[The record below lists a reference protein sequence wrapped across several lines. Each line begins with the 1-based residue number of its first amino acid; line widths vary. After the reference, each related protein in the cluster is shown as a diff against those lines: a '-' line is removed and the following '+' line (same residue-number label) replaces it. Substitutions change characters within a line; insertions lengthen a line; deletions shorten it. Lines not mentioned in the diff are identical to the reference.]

1 MKACPQIAV
10 KCGMMQ
16 YRAKAPRES
25 SVPFTSINSRHR
37 AAALG
42 GVALA
47 ALLAA
52 SPARADGDM
61 WNSML
66 GWVGLGHKQQQ
77 SPDNG
82 TIDYTP
88 RPALV
93 VPPKID
99 LPPPQA
105 SLGTPA
111 DWPHDPDAT
120 ARIRAEADLR
130 RPAPSSESSSDQ
142 TPGDFVADADK
153 TKPSPSGELESPAA
167 TRPASQSASTG
178 RPIWS
183 ISPRGGAISF
193 SHIPKTRQSSESA
206 ASRRA
211 NISTQPPPGYE
222 MPKVKD
228 EDDSDADSGADAA
241 ELDGQRGCRRAAPS
255 PPFEHR
261 NQARRPTD
269 PSWC

>member
-25 SVPFTSINSRHR
+25 SVPFTSINSRRR

-93 VPPKID
+93 VPPKMD

-120 ARIRAEADLR
+120 ARIRAEADSR
-130 RPAPSSESSSDQ
+130 RPAPSSDSSSDQ

-153 TKPSPSGELESPAA
+153 TKPSPSGESETCSNQAGKPICFYGPSDLVNF
-167 TRPASQSASTG
+167 TKGWGNIFQSHSEDTSKLRIG
-178 RPIWS
+178 SEP
-183 ISPRGGAISF
+183 PR
-193 SHIPKTRQSSESA
+193 KYL
-206 ASRRA
+206 
-211 NISTQPPPGYE
+211 TQPPPGYE

-241 ELDGQRGCRRAAPS
+241 DSSDNVDVGAPRHHHHS
-255 PPFEHR
+255 STESSTST
-261 NQARRPTD
+261 N
-269 PSWC
+269 

>member
-1 MKACPQIAV
+1 M
-10 KCGMMQ
+10 
-16 YRAKAPRES
+16 
-25 SVPFTSINSRHR
+25 
-37 AAALG
+37 G

-93 VPPKID
+93 VPPKMD

-130 RPAPSSESSSDQ
+130 RPAPSSDSSSDQ

-153 TKPSPSGELESPAA
+153 TKPSPSWDRSSWQYEAGKPICFYGPSDLVNFTKGWGNIFQSHSEDTSKSELAV
-167 TRPASQSASTG
+167 
-178 RPIWS
+178 
-183 ISPRGGAISF
+183 
-193 SHIPKTRQSSESA
+193 
-206 ASRRA
+206 SRRA
-211 NISTQPPPGYE
+211 NI
-222 MPKVKD
+222 
-228 EDDSDADSGADAA
+228 
-241 ELDGQRGCRRAAPS
+241 
-255 PPFEHR
+255 
-261 NQARRPTD
+261 
-269 PSWC
+269 